1 VLKHQLFHHQL
12 KQRRNH
18 IRLQLFFKKIDK
30 FEQELCR
37 NDAVKGIL
45 DGKGKLKRVKRA
57 GLGVHF
63 LS

>member
-1 VLKHQLFHHQL
+1 MNKS
-12 KQRRNH
+12 
-18 IRLQLFFKKIDK
+18 
-30 FEQELCR
+30 EEELCR

-45 DGKGKLKRVKRA
+45 DGKGKLKRVKRG